1 MKEIKKKD
9 KKRLDKENR
18 FVVYSS
24 TLAANKT
31 QQSIVIFENK
41 GKGKKIKPKSK
52 IFGKEN
58 KRKTKNVKGSLY
70 KASCMLYTVFSF

>member
-1 MKEIKKKD
+1 M
-9 KKRLDKENR
+9 KKRKEGLDKING
-18 FVVYSS
+18 FVVHSL

-58 KRKTKNVKGSLY
+58 KRKTKNIRRDLY
-70 KASCMLYTVFSF
+70 EVSCIFYTVFSF